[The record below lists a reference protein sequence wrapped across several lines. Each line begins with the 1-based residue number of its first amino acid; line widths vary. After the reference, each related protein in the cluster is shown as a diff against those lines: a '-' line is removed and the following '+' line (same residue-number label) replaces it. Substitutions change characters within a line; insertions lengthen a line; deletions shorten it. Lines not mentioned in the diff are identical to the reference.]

1 MKVEKIIDI
10 AKEVLLSEI
19 VPSLD
24 RIDGRLDE
32 MSCRFSD
39 LNKHVNVLETRVD
52 QLQNSINQRIG
63 ELQKDI
69 NQRIDSLQI
78 NIDQKINR
86 LNERFDSLTN
96 LVGVR
101 SEINRMD
108 NEIKRIKEKL
118 TSTPVGS
125 QERYY
130 HNNDNNNGI
139 LTTRGNLSDQG
150 KVK

>member
-1 MKVEKIIDI
+1 MKVEKIMDI

-39 LNKHVNVLETRVD
+39 LNKHVNVLETKVD
-52 QLQNSINQRIG
+52 LLQNSINQRIG
-63 ELQKDI
+63 DLQKDI
-69 NQRIDSLQI
+69 NQRIDNLQI
-78 NIDQKINR
+78 NIDQKIDR
-86 LNERFDSLTN
+86 LNERSDSLTN

-125 QERYY
+125 QKRIY
-130 HNNDNNNGI
+130 HNNKI
-139 LTTRGNLSDQG
+139 MESLRQEEP
-150 KVK
+150 

>member
-1 MKVEKIIDI
+1 MKIEKIMDI

-32 MSCRFSD
+32 MSCRFFD
-39 LNKHVNVLETRVD
+39 LSKHVNVLETKVD
-52 QLQNSINQRIG
+52 LLQNSINQRIG
-63 ELQKDI
+63 DLQKDI
-69 NQRIDSLQI
+69 NQRIDNLQI
-78 NIDQKINR
+78 NIDQKIDR

-118 TSTPVGS
+118 TFMPVGS
-125 QERYY
+125 QESYY
-130 HNNDNNNGI
+130 HNNGI

>member
-24 RIDGRLDE
+24 RIDAKLDE
-32 MSCRFSD
+32 MSSRFFD
-39 LNKHVNVLETRVD
+39 LNKHVNVLEARVD

-86 LNERFDSLTN
+86 LSERFDSLTN

-118 TSTPVGS
+118 TFMPVDS